1 MARRAAAAA
10 FLVLL
15 CRSAGADGL
24 PAAAPR
30 VADYDIKVR
39 LDAAAKTLAGA
50 ERVTWRNPGAE
61 PVGELWFHLYLNAFK
76 NSESTFF
83 RESGGQLR
91 GDRMPD
97 EGWGYIDVK
106 SVRGKDGVD
115 IAPAGR
121 FEQPDDGN
129 AADRSVWRLPLK
141 TPVPPGGSVELD
153 VEFQAKLPRVFA
165 RTGYFRDYVLVGQ
178 WFPKLAVYEPAGM
191 RGRAAGGWN
200 CHQFHANSEF
210 YADFGRY
217 RVEITLPKDY
227 VVGATGSRTAR
238 RDNPDGT
245 STHVFERSD
254 VIDFAWTAS
263 PRFVEVK
270 QRFSGEQD
278 VSEAEYAE
286 VAAFLGRTR
295 EEVQLG
301 DVDVVLLLQ
310 PEHLPQRERH
320 LRAAKAAIKWFGLWY
335 GRYPYPTIT
344 IVDPAFGAGGS
355 GGMEYPT
362 FITAGTSVLFN
373 RWPLDSVLAPEEVV
387 VHEFGHQYWQSM
399 VASNEFEES
408 WLDEGFNSYSTGK
421 VMDKVYGEFLV
432 EALGLR
438 IGGLELARMQNSV
451 ERMFDRIRTPAWAF
465 SSSSNYGFNSYAR
478 TELTLRTLEALVGPQ
493 TFARAM
499 RTYHERFRF
508 RHPSSDD
515 FYAVVNEVAGRDLST
530 FFAQT
535 SERPGILDD
544 EVSSATSVEVEEPRG
559 VFGEGGT
566 KKTVTR
572 EDARQKDKEAE
583 AAGRHS
589 WRTTVMVRRRG
600 DVVLPT
606 SLRLEYEGGE
616 AQTLPLVEG
625 EPAGAVENAALGP
638 AAAAPG
644 APWRGRFKKV
654 ELTGQKKLVR
664 ATVDPE
670 DRLLIDVNR
679 LNNSRRVEPG
689 SRASARWGTR
699 LVFWLQQL
707 AGLAGL

>member
-1 MARRAAAAA
+1 MLGGRAAAD
-10 FLVLL
+10 
-15 CRSAGADGL
+15 SL
-24 PAAAPR
+24 PTSAPR

-39 LDAAAKTLAGA
+39 LDTAAKTLAA
-50 ERVTWRNPGAE
+50 TEHVTWRNPGSE
-61 PVGELWFHLYLNAFK
+61 PVAELWFHLYLNAFK
-76 NSESTFF
+76 NSESTFV

-91 GDRMPD
+91 GDRMSD
-97 EGWGYIDVK
+97 DGWGYVDVK

-115 IAPAGR
+115 IASGGR

-129 AADRSVWRLPLK
+129 AADRTVWRLPLK
-141 TPVPPGGSVELD
+141 SPVPPGGSLELD
-153 VEFQAKLPRVFA
+153 VEFQAKLPRVYA
-165 RTGYFRDYVLVGQ
+165 RTGYFRDYFLVGQ

-210 YADFGRY
+210 YSDFGRY
-217 RVEITLPKDY
+217 RVEITLPREY
-227 VVGATGSRTAR
+227 VVGATGTRTAR
-238 RDNPDGT
+238 RENPDAT
-245 STHVFERSD
+245 ATHVYERAD

-278 VSEAEYAE
+278 VSEAEYAD
-286 VAAFLGRTR
+286 AAALLGRAR
-295 EEVQLG
+295 EEVQLS

-310 PEHLPQRERH
+310 PEHLAQRERH

-373 RWPLDSVLAPEEVV
+373 RWPLDRVLAPEEVV

-399 VASNEFEES
+399 VATNEFEES

-421 VMDKVYGEFLV
+421 VMDKVYGEWLV

-438 IGGLELARMQNSV
+438 LGGIEFSRLQNST
-451 ERMFDRIRTPAWAF
+451 ERMFDRIRTPAWGF
-465 SSSSNYGFNSYAR
+465 SSRGNYGFNSYAR
-478 TELTLRTLEALVGPQ
+478 TQLTLLTLESLMGPE
-493 TFARAM
+493 TMARVM

-515 FYAVVNEVAGRDLST
+515 FYAVVSEVAGRDVSS

-535 SERPGILDD
+535 TERPGILDD
-544 EVSSATSVEVEEPRG
+544 EVATVTSEEVEEPRG
-559 VFGEGGT
+559 VFGEAGAH
-566 KKTVTR
+566 KTVSR
-572 EDARQKDKEAE
+572 KDAEQKDKQAE
-583 AAGRHS
+583 AAGRRG
-589 WRTTVMVRRRG
+589 WRSTVVVRRRG
-600 DVVLPT
+600 EVALPT
-606 SLRLEYEGGE
+606 SLRLVYEGGE
-616 AQTLPLVEG
+616 TQTLPLAEG
-625 EPAGAVENAALGP
+625 ELAPAVEHTALAP
-638 AAAAPG
+638 AAAAAAP
-644 APWRGRFKKV
+644 PWRGRFRRV
-654 ELTGQKKLVR
+654 ELTGAKKLLC
-664 ATVDPE
+664 ASVDPE

-689 SRASARWGTR
+689 SRAAARWGTR

-707 AGLAGL
+707 MALAGL